1 MSSISER
8 DNVNPLHNGVYER
21 LTGWLDRERRTIR
34 WLAIAADV
42 PYTTLNS
49 QFQRRSF
56 SLDVV
61 DAAARVLGVSVE
73 WLLRGDVEPAPGG
86 LRPVSGRDLEEL
98 RDLVV
103 AALGIV
109 DPEARQLLRDAEEG
123 GNGGETE
130 RGVA

>member
-8 DNVNPLHNGVYER
+8 EPGNPLHEGVYER

-86 LRPVSGRDLEEL
+86 LRPVGGRDLEEL

-109 DPEARQLLRDAEEG
+109 DPEARQLLRDAEESG
-123 GNGGETE
+123 GGGEGE